1 MAVVAVRTLFLY
13 LLIVLSIRIMGKR
26 QIGELQPTEL
36 VVTILVSNIA
46 SLPIEDTNIPLLVG
60 AVPILIVVCLEIILT
75 ALSLS
80 NKKVRNFITGT
91 PRMII
96 RDGIIDQSAMRAMRL
111 SIDDLME
118 ELRCQGIFDIR
129 EVLFAV
135 VETNGQIS
143 VYQKFHSRNVT
154 PAMMKLKG
162 NDDHGIP
169 EIIVSDGKAIPQTLD
184 GFGKDMSWLQG
195 LLQKENTPLKNIFL
209 MTLDKKGDYY
219 IVKKNEGQKERVL

>member
-13 LLIVLSIRIMGKR
+13 LLIVISIRFMGKR

-46 SLPIEDTNIPLLVG
+46 SLPIEDTNIPILVG
-60 AVPILIVVCLEIILT
+60 AIPILIVVCLEIILT
-75 ALSLS
+75 ACSLA
-80 NKKVRNFITGT
+80 NKRVRGFLIGT

-96 RDGIIDQSAMRAMRL
+96 RDGIIDQTAMRAMRF

-135 VETNGQIS
+135 VETNGKIS

-154 PAMMKLKG
+154 PSMMKLKG
-162 NDDHGIP
+162 NDDKGIP
-169 EIIVSDGKAIPQTLD
+169 EIVISDGKAISETLY
-184 GFGKDMSWLQG
+184 GMGKTMQWLEK
-195 LLQKENTPLKNIFL
+195 LLQKEDCQLKNVFL

-219 IVKKNEGQKERVL
+219 IVRKNKHKEVL

>member
-1 MAVVAVRTLFLY
+1 
-13 LLIVLSIRIMGKR
+13 MGKR

-60 AVPILIVVCLEIILT
+60 AIPILIVVCLEIILT

-80 NKKVRNFITGT
+80 SKKVRNFITGT

-96 RDGIIDQSAMRAMRL
+96 RDGIIDQTAMRAMRF

-118 ELRCQGIFDIR
+118 ELRCQGVFDIR

-135 VETNGQIS
+135 VETNGKIS
-143 VYQKFHSRNVT
+143 VYQKFHSRSVT
-154 PAMMKLKG
+154 PAMMKIKG
-162 NDDHGIP
+162 NDDKGIP
-169 EIIVSDGKAIPQTLD
+169 EIIVSDGKAIPQTLE
-184 GFGKDMSWLQG
+184 GFGKNLSWLEKI
-195 LLQKENTPLKNIFL
+195 LQKEGYAISSIFL

-219 IVKKNEGQKERVL
+219 IVKKHTGQKESVL

>member
-13 LLIVLSIRIMGKR
+13 LLIVLSIRFMGKR

-46 SLPIEDTNIPLLVG
+46 SLPIEDTNIPILVG

-75 ALSLS
+75 ACSLAS
-80 NKKVRNFITGT
+80 KKIRSFVIGS

-96 RDGIIDQSAMRAMRL
+96 RDGVIDQSAMRAMRF

-118 ELRCQGIFDIR
+118 ELRCQGVFDIR

-135 VETNGQIS
+135 VETNGKIS

-154 PAMMKLKG
+154 PSMMKLKG

-169 EIIVSDGKAIPQTLD
+169 EIIVSDGKAIVQTLN
-184 GFGKDMSWLQG
+184 GFGKDIRWLEKV
-195 LLQKENTPLKNIFL
+195 LQKEGCTLKSIFL
-209 MTLDKKGDYY
+209 MTLDKKGEYY
-219 IVKKNEGQKERVL
+219 IVKKNRHKEVIQ